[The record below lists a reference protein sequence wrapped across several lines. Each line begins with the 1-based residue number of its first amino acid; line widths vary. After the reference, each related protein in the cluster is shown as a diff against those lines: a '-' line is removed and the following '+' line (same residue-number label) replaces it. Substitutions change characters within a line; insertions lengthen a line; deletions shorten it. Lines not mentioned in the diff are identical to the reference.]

1 LLTQAFQIAIAIK
14 RYNIVQI
21 GAKIQSG
28 GVRKDLL
35 SEEYQGS
42 FEDIVATPP
51 INEAKYVTA
60 VKNTKDRN
68 LFFTIKVLYIIIT

>member
-1 LLTQAFQIAIAIK
+1 MATAIK
-14 RYNIVQI
+14 RYSIVQT

-35 SEEYQGS
+35 SEEYHGS
-42 FEDIVATPP
+42 LDDMVETPP

-60 VKNTKDRN
+60 IKKTKDTN
-68 LFFTIKVLYIIIT
+68 LFFNIKVLYIIIII